1 MGRGGGDTLWCGVVV
16 PGNPSALPHTC
27 TARTPVEVQIQA
39 WRRGVVRRGTG
50 VDVGRQCLLVHPF
63 TCSCA
68 SMWVGVRTSH
78 TSSSAACTAKTSS
91 STPSRFSMPGTDCQ
105 PVNIAHTH
113 AHSCTCGGHFSEP
126 TPALQLAVH
135 VAVVCWRT
143 SLRRLASCLAHA
155 CGSLVV
161 VVGACSGGTL
171 YLGIDD
177 DGVVRGLRLSRKRRD
192 ELRLLVRCPL
202 TARLPRSGSCLPD
215 TAVRGTP
222 CLRFCPSLR
231 CLRFALGPQVDR
243 LLCHDVVPPVP
254 AELVALAFVPVVDG
268 GGLLLVVPSL
278 PRLVGSTCAHCATSP
293 APFLARAA
301 CCVCVVRVCVAVRV
315 GLRALRA
322 PGHADLVVVEVRV
335 KLPSDV
341 PVQGAEGQAATG
353 DASGRMVASPR
364 ASPSAQGTS
373 AAASG
378 VPAASGMPSPVAADA
393 YLKRAFVARRGN
405 ILFCRRQVSGATSPA
420 CCRGSSCGGL
430 TVGCGATAWAPL
442 HTGIGGNHRHVL
454 WPAGVVR
461 LPAPASGGAP
471 AAAGTIA

>member
-1 MGRGGGDTLWCGVVV
+1 M
-16 PGNPSALPHTC
+16 
-27 TARTPVEVQIQA
+27 
-39 WRRGVVRRGTG
+39 
-50 VDVGRQCLLVHPF
+50 DVGRQCLLVHPF

-113 AHSCTCGGHFSEP
+113 ALVHMRWPLLGTYCQYLRAA
-126 TPALQLAVH
+126 ALLCMWLWCVGA
-135 VAVVCWRT
+135 RR

-301 CCVCVVRVCVAVRV
+301 CCACAWCACVLA
-315 GLRALRA
+315 
-322 PGHADLVVVEVRV
+322 
-335 KLPSDV
+335 
-341 PVQGAEGQAATG
+341 
-353 DASGRMVASPR
+353 
-364 ASPSAQGTS
+364 
-373 AAASG
+373 
-378 VPAASGMPSPVAADA
+378 
-393 YLKRAFVARRGN
+393 
-405 ILFCRRQVSGATSPA
+405 
-420 CCRGSSCGGL
+420 
-430 TVGCGATAWAPL
+430 
-442 HTGIGGNHRHVL
+442 
-454 WPAGVVR
+454 
-461 LPAPASGGAP
+461 
-471 AAAGTIA
+471 